1 MLCKLREIRSRGTR
15 GRSEERGP
23 RLEEDMEVGPER
35 RRGTRGGATVGAAA
49 AEKRWHEEDDDKS
62 GGRRPKSVAVVG
74 STLKLKVATAYQ
86 IAAPQ
91 GRRGLI

>member
-1 MLCKLREIRSRGTR
+1 MARFT
-15 GRSEERGP
+15 GRQQKGEERGP
-23 RLEEDMEVGPER
+23 RLEEDMEVGTKR
-35 RRGTRGGATVGAAA
+35 RRGARGGPTVSAAA
-49 AEKRWHEEDDDKS
+49 AEKRWQEEDDDKS

-74 STLKLKVATAYQ
+74 STLKLEVGTVYQ